1 MTEDFIP
8 KVFISYSWNK
18 SEFVLAL
25 AERLVSHGV
34 DVVLDKWELKDG
46 QDKYVFM
53 EQCVNNPDIS
63 KVLII
68 SDKQYTEK
76 ANHRKGGVGDETAII
91 STELYGRVNQEKF
104 IPIATEYDEDG
115 HAYMP
120 TYIKSRIYI
129 DLSNEDV
136 YEENY
141 EKLLRDIY
149 NKPLY
154 RKPKIGQMPT
164 WLEDESS
171 NYFKIEDLIRQLKGA
186 KTEKK
191 QKAIS
196 TQFIDEYIETLKDF
210 YVEGLAEPSVVFSKF
225 EEMLKP
231 RNIFLDYVKA
241 LSETELDSGE
251 ILIDAFERM
260 HNLLTNKSTF
270 TKAASYNEVELDM
283 YKIHIWELFICVTAF
298 MIHES
303 DYKSLGNILRATY
316 FLKNDRYSNREDT
329 DNYTEFRHHS
339 RVIEELYKPTTDDK
353 NKYTLLGD
361 YICNKREYKPIYTK
375 KNIAEADLFLYQV
388 FKALDIKP
396 QLWSSHY
403 WFPTLY
409 VYVDILNGSSI
420 WSKLRSKRFCEKM
433 FPLFGVE
440 TIDDLKD
447 RISKCVHDEKM
458 CYPGSFDGAPAILDY
473 IKVEDIASLG

>member
-1 MTEDFIP
+1 MTEDFKP

-18 SEFVLAL
+18 SDFVMAL
-25 AERLVSHGV
+25 AERLVSHGI

-68 SDKQYTEK
+68 SDKQYTDK
-76 ANHRKGGVGDETAII
+76 ANRRKGGVGDETAII
-91 STELYGRVNQEKF
+91 STELYGKVNQEKF

-129 DLSNEDV
+129 DLSNEDI

-154 RKPKIGQMPT
+154 RKPKIGQMPS
-164 WLEDESS
+164 WLEDESA

-196 TQFIDEYIETLKDF
+196 TQFIDEYIETLKSF
-210 YVEGLAEPSVVFSKF
+210 YVEGLEDPSVVFSKF

-231 RNIFLDYVKA
+231 RNIFLNYLKV
-241 LSETELDSGE
+241 LSETELNIGD
-251 ILIDAFERM
+251 ILIDAFEKM
-260 HNLLTNKSTF
+260 HNILTNKKNFSSVT
-270 TKAASYNEVELDM
+270 SYNEVELDM

-298 MIHES
+298 LIHES
-303 DYKSLGNILRATY
+303 NYESLGSILRATY
-316 FLKNDRYSNREDT
+316 FLSDRYSTRENP

-339 RVIEELYKPTTDDK
+339 RVIEDIYKPTTENR

-396 QLWSSHY
+396 QLWSSQY
-403 WFPTLY
+403 WFPTFY
-409 VYVDILNGSSI
+409 VYVDIMNGSSI
-420 WSKLRSKRFCEKM
+420 WSKLSSKRFCEKM
-433 FPLFGVE
+433 LPLFGVKS
-440 TIDDLKD
+440 IDDLKD
-447 RISKCVHDEKM
+447 RLSKCVSEDRMGYNSAFER
-458 CYPGSFDGAPAILDY
+458 APAILDC
-473 IKVEDIASLG
+473 IKLEDIASLG